1 MRRSLNPSII
11 YRNYRIV
18 RRMPA
23 GMDADAA
30 LAYAQR
36 HTLYGL
42 LIDVAGKTVFEE
54 YANGY
59 DATKPH
65 ALYSGAKSFW
75 GVTAAAAHD
84 DGLLDLDETVAHT
97 IPEWS
102 AGERHAR
109 VTLRELLALTS
120 GIGFGGLGAAVPMYD
135 KALATPIKDEPGER
149 FTYGGIPLQVFGAV
163 LARKLASRGLTP
175 HAYLRERLLDPIGLQ
190 VGSWRSLKDGTQP
203 LPTGAFLTAR
213 EWLKFGRLVL
223 ARGVW
228 QGTALVSEAS
238 LAPCFAGSAANP
250 RYGLGWWLR
259 PIPAPP
265 DIVHASG
272 SGGQAMYVIPSAGAV
287 VVKFGQSASY
297 KHDAFLKRL
306 FS

>member
-1 MRRSLNPSII
+1 M

-30 LAYAQR
+30 LAYAER
-36 HTLYGL
+36 HALHAL
-42 LIDVAGKTVFEE
+42 LIEVGGATVLEH

-59 DATKPH
+59 DAAKPH
-65 ALYSGAKSFW
+65 ALYSGTKSFW

-84 DGLLDLDETVAHT
+84 DGLLDLDERVAQT
-97 IPEWS
+97 IPEWT
-102 AGERHAR
+102 ADERHAR

-120 GIGFGGLGAAVPMYD
+120 GIGFGGLGAAVPLYE
-135 KALATPIKDEPGER
+135 KAIATPIKDEPGER

-163 LARKLASRGLTP
+163 LARKLEPRGLTP
-175 HAYLRERLLDPIGLQ
+175 HAYLRERLLDPIGLH
-190 VGSWRSLKDGTQP
+190 VGAWRSLKDGTQP

-223 ARGVW
+223 ARGAW
-228 QGTALVSEAS
+228 QEKPLVREAS
-238 LAPCFAGSAANP
+238 LAPCFEGSSANP

-259 PIPAPP
+259 PIATPP

-272 SGGQAMYVIPSAGAV
+272 SGGQAMYVIPSAAAI

-306 FS
+306 LG